1 MNILKKYI
9 KIKMENGYK
18 ILKKLGEG
26 GFGIVYLIEKD
37 NQQYALKQYKIR
49 LKKEEIE
56 QYKNII
62 NVLSK
67 INNEYLI
74 KYYYS
79 FMENNIFNILM
90 EYAGDNDLK
99 KFIQNYKDKD
109 EFIDEKIIRDII
121 IQICKGLKEIHD
133 NKIIHRDLTPDNIFI
148 DKNNKIKIGDF
159 GISKITTTSN
169 NY

>member
-56 QYKNII
+56 QYKKII

-79 FMENNIFNILM
+79 FMEKTIFSI
-90 EYAGDNDLK
+90 Y
-99 KFIQNYKDKD
+99 
-109 EFIDEKIIRDII
+109 
-121 IQICKGLKEIHD
+121 
-133 NKIIHRDLTPDNIFI
+133 
-148 DKNNKIKIGDF
+148 
-159 GISKITTTSN
+159 
-169 NY
+169 